1 MWTAAAL
8 PARVY
13 RAARKFPRRRA
24 AACTQR
30 RPLGTA
36 LHYGLESAIDFHF
49 PAGAIIDCLLFKD
62 SSAQAIAFDDISDHV
77 GQPDRFIWV
86 ELKSPDTRTIT
97 RLGDELGLH
106 ALALEDAISTHQRS
120 KLEEYDKH
128 VFIATRTVQLWESR
142 MELGETHLFVGSNYV
157 IAIRHDN
164 GAGYQRVTDRL
175 QRRPNGIKAGTP
187 YALYLVLDL
196 IVDQFRPVIEGMQDR
211 FQSLESLLMRGEKSG
226 RDTLERLYAMKR
238 DLTLLRDV
246 AEPMQ
251 DITQDLI
258 RLHPALSPKELKAY
272 YRDIHDHAIRVSA
285 AIDRLRMSTSDAMQ
299 FHLAS
304 LSLKQNESV
313 QKLAGWGALLAL
325 PTVVFSLYGMNFEVM
340 PELEWPWA
348 YPALL
353 LTTAVAVGM
362 LYRRLKRRGWI

>member
-1 MWTAAAL
+1 ML
-8 PARVY
+8 P
-13 RAARKFPRRRA
+13 P
-24 AACTQR
+24 
-30 RPLGTA
+30 
-36 LHYGLESAIDFHF
+36 
-49 PAGAIIDCLLFKD
+49 GAIIDCLLFHD
-62 SSAQAIAFDDISDHV
+62 SNVQAIAFDAISNHV

-86 ELKSPDTRTIT
+86 ELKSPDRQTIT
-97 RLGDELGLH
+97 RLGEELGLH
-106 ALALEDAISTHQRS
+106 ALALEDAISTHQRP

-128 VFIATRTVQLWESR
+128 VFIAARTVQLWESR

-157 IAIRHDN
+157 VAIRHDS
-164 GAGYQRVTDRL
+164 GSGYQRVSERL
-175 QRRPNGIKAGTP
+175 QRHPPNIKVATP

-196 IVDQFRPVIEGMQDR
+196 IVDQFRPVIEDMQDR
-211 FQSLESLLMRGEKSG
+211 FQSLESQLMREEESG

-238 DLTLLRDV
+238 DLTMLRDV

-258 RLHPALSPKELKAY
+258 RLHPGLSTKELKAY
-272 YRDIHDHAIRVSA
+272 YRDVHDHAVRVST
-285 AIDRLRMSTSDAMQ
+285 AIGHLRNSTSDAMQ

-325 PTVVFSLYGMNFEVM
+325 PTVVFSLYGMNFEFM
-340 PELEWPWA
+340 PELKWPWA

-353 LTTAVAVGM
+353 LATGAGVTV
-362 LYRRLKRRGWI
+362 LYRHLKRRGWI

>member
-1 MWTAAAL
+1 M
-8 PARVY
+8 P
-13 RAARKFPRRRA
+13 P
-24 AACTQR
+24 
-30 RPLGTA
+30 
-36 LHYGLESAIDFHF
+36 
-49 PAGAIIDCLLFKD
+49 GAIIDCLLFHD
-62 SSAQAIAFDDISDHV
+62 SKIQAIAFDDISNHV

-86 ELKSPDTRTIT
+86 ELKSPDSHTIT

-106 ALALEDAISTHQRS
+106 ALALEDAISIHQRP
-120 KLEEYDKH
+120 KLEEYEGH
-128 VFIATRTVQLWESR
+128 VFIATRTAQLWESR

-157 IAIRHDN
+157 VAIRHDS
-164 GAGYQRVTDRL
+164 GSGYQRVSDRL
-175 QRRPNGIKAGTP
+175 QRRPGGIQAATP

-196 IVDQFRPVIEGMQDR
+196 IVDQFRPVIESMQDR
-211 FQSLESLLMRGEKSG
+211 FQSLESQLMSGERSG
-226 RDTLERLYAMKR
+226 RAILERLYEMKR

-258 RLHPALSPKELKAY
+258 RLHPTLVPKELRAY
-272 YRDIHDHAIRVSA
+272 YRDIHDHAVRVSA

-340 PELEWPWA
+340 PELTWPWA

-353 LTTAVAVGM
+353 LTVGAAVVV
-362 LYRRLKRRGWI
+362 LYRRLRRRGWI